1 MTKHANIS
9 AHATNCL
16 ACRAGGGG
24 GGVGGWG
31 WGVAG
36 CISLCVLSWGTLPVI

>member
-24 GGVGGWG
+24 VGGWG
-31 WGVAG
+31 GGLQGVYPSVCSPGA
-36 CISLCVLSWGTLPVI
+36 LCL